1 MAFGFKF
8 KTRTAVIYSL
18 GLISGVG
25 IVAASIVGA
34 ADSSVP
40 YTFQDGQVISADT
53 MNDLFGRIK
62 MSNEGFASV
71 SDLNGAWS
79 CVTYDFSGQSKT
91 PGMPNA
97 QFSADT
103 TTGLQAITQTWTF
116 NNGSLSMDLINL
128 GGIAGNNNGGC
139 SGQSAYQFS
148 VNIIAPYLALTG
160 SQGCTNGNGYVLPI
174 KRTSPYNFIT
184 PLNQTVISC
193 TAINQPPSPPSS
205 LTATLGSG
213 SVTLSWTDNGGSPSS
228 YSVLK
233 KSNGTYSQISTVSAG
248 TTTYT
253 DSSGGTGDLYR
264 VKSVN
269 SNGSSLASPAALAK

>member
-1 MAFGFKF
+1 MAFSFKL

-34 ADSSVP
+34 ADSSIP

-71 SDLNGAWS
+71 RDLDGAWS
-79 CVTYDFSGQSKT
+79 CITYDFSGQQKT
-91 PGMPNA
+91 NGMPNA
-97 QFSADT
+97 QFAADA

-116 NNGSLSMDLINL
+116 NNGNLSMDLLHL
-128 GGIAGNNNGGC
+128 GGIAQNNTGGC
-139 SGQSAYQFS
+139 SGQTAYQYA
-148 VNIIAPYLALTG
+148 VNIIPPYLALTG
-160 SQGCTNGNGYVLPI
+160 NQGCTNGNGYVLAI
-174 KRTSPYNFIT
+174 KRTSPYKFIA
-184 PLNQTVISC
+184 PLDQTVTTC
-193 TAINQPPSPPSS
+193 TAINQPPSPPSG
-205 LTATLGSG
+205 LTATVSSG
-213 SVTLSWTDNGGSPSS
+213 GVALAWTDNGGSPSS

-248 TTTYT
+248 ATTYT
-253 DSSGGTGDLYR
+253 DSTGGTGDMYR

-269 SNGSSLASPAALAK
+269 SNGSSLASPATLAK

>member
-1 MAFGFKF
+1 MSINFKL

-18 GLISGVG
+18 GLISGIG

-34 ADSSVP
+34 ADSSIP

-71 SDLNGAWS
+71 SDLDGAWS

-97 QFSADT
+97 QFANDS

-116 NNGSLSMDLINL
+116 NNGSLSMDLLHL
-128 GGIAGNNNGGC
+128 GGISANNTGGC
-139 SGQSAYQFS
+139 SGQSSFQYA
-148 VNIIAPYLALTG
+148 VNIIPPYLALTG
-160 SQGCTNGNGYVLPI
+160 NQGCTNGNGYVLAV
-174 KRTSPYNFIT
+174 KRTSPYKFIA
-184 PLNQTVISC
+184 PLDKTVMTC
-193 TAINQPPSPPSS
+193 TAINQPPSPPSGLS
-205 LTATLGSG
+205 ATVANGT
-213 SVTLSWTDNGGSPSS
+213 VALSWTDNGGNPSS

-233 KSNGTYSQISTVSAG
+233 KSNGQYSSITTVSAG

-253 DSSGGTGDLYR
+253 DTSGSAGDLYR
-264 VKSVN
+264 IKSVN
-269 SNGSSLASPAALAK
+269 TNGSSLASPAAIAK